1 MQLTSPFPNKVAR
14 FGICLALG
22 CFLAFG
28 ILAQNPSPVTDS
40 SISQSLIEK
49 IKSRFPELS
58 EQEIREALK
67 RQQLVTG
74 EPVTLENLPESATL
88 FEEEDLLEEP
98 TAEDELELE
107 LTDSEEEVEFA
118 EEVLEEEEPLT
129 EEHTSLPDPS
139 ADPATDL
146 EEDPLAEESENG
158 LSLEEDPFAED
169 SESGSVVIEEDGDEL
184 GVDEDPFAED
194 GDGAIVDEEKGL
206 VDESVESL
214 VGSLKELTGD
224 NETEVEEVEPFLTEV
239 DFTHSI
245 TTQAGFSEIKG
256 LYLIDPSLNKFQ
268 ELRLNTKYEQSV
280 RIRTSPNLY
289 NYFRLA
295 VSFTQHYEIN
305 QQRFYDLL
313 LTVREIWSNY
323 RTGSHQL
330 RYGTQL
336 FSLGKV
342 DIDRTLDVLHLGSL
356 MAFYLGDPEATKTA
370 LPALK
375 YNYFRGPHTFTAY
388 AVPIRQQTVGMEF
401 TEFREGIE
409 QEEAGKKSEGGS
421 ILRDYLGLQ
430 YQWSGDTLDAR
441 VGFFHWFDSDT
452 SVSFNYERSDNT
464 SINARRKAFE
474 NLLGNYVERESRTN
488 FLTLELD
495 ATWEDYVWK
504 LDLGLFD
511 QKNAYSYEAPT
522 SSKLNFSTVR
532 APYRAW
538 ATSLE
543 TSTAYGYGI
552 VVLSQRHYSGVP
564 ANSHIMLYEN
574 ESSLVNRT
582 RDVERWQ
589 LTGIGVL
596 EPTDDLRVGLVGY
609 TTWPFKQRALIAQL
623 TWDRVK
629 ANNQWSMRL
638 LRLDTDSQKM
648 LGNPISS
655 TQAFVVYTEKFKTD

>member
-1 MQLTSPFPNKVAR
+1 MRLTSSFPNKAAR
-14 FGICLALG
+14 CGIFLALG

-28 ILAQNPSPVTDS
+28 SLAQKPSPVTNS
-40 SISQSLIEK
+40 NISQNLIEE

-74 EPVTLENLPESATL
+74 EQVTLENLPESVAL
-88 FEEEDLLEEP
+88 FEEDDLLEEP
-98 TAEDELELE
+98 TAEDELEPE
-107 LTDSEEEVEFA
+107 LTDSEEVVKSP
-118 EEVLEEEEPLT
+118 EEVLEEDPFAEEGEDRLG
-129 EEHTSLPDPS
+129 
-139 ADPATDL
+139 L
-146 EEDPLAEESENG
+146 EEGPLAEEGEDG
-158 LSLEEDPFAED
+158 LGLEEDPFAED
-169 SESGSVVIEEDGDEL
+169 SESGAVIIEEDGTGL
-184 GVDEDPFAED
+184 GLEDDPFAED
-194 GDGAIVDEEKGL
+194 GEGAIVADEKGL
-206 VDESVESL
+206 VVESVEVL
-214 VGSLKELTGD
+214 VGSLEELAGD

-342 DIDRTLDVLHLGSL
+342 DIDRTIDVLHLGSL

-409 QEEAGKKSEGGS
+409 QEESGKKSEGGS

-430 YQWSGDTLDAR
+430 YQWSGDILDAR

-452 SVSFNYERSDNT
+452 AVSFNYERSDNA
-464 SINARRKAFE
+464 SINAKRKAFE

-495 ATWEDYVWK
+495 ATWQNYVWK

-522 SSKLNFSTVR
+522 SNKLNFSTIR

-552 VVLSQRHYSGVP
+552 VVLSQRHFSNVP
-564 ANSHIMLYEN
+564 ANSHLILYEN
-574 ESSLVNRT
+574 ESSLVNRA
-582 RDVERWQ
+582 RNVERWQ

-596 EPTDDLRVGLVGY
+596 EPTDDLRVALVGY
-609 TTWPFKQRALIAQL
+609 TTWPFSQRALIAQL

-638 LRLDTDSQKM
+638 VRLDTDTQKM
-648 LGNPISS
+648 LGSPVSS
-655 TQAFVVYTEKFKTD
+655 TQVFVVYTEKFKTD